1 MSSGLTGTPQRF
13 QAMKKKDE
21 ESGTTPPETA
31 PEGLRDRKKAHH
43 RSLLIEATG
52 EAVLNHGVRGATID
66 RIQQISGLSRG
77 MISLHFGSKENLLLA
92 LIEQLAEEYTQNWRA
107 AVDQG
112 NTDPAWRLVT
122 LMRAD
127 FAPAVLNRR
136 NMVIWFAFRAEA
148 PSNPQYRPFVD
159 SRESNFRRAM
169 TETCRTLAGPGNEAL
184 ADQRAYALT
193 ALLEGMW
200 ADFHLN
206 PESFNRAEALE
217 TCILVARRLFP
228 DHTF

>member
-1 MSSGLTGTPQRF
+1 MTTTNNAS
-13 QAMKKKDE
+13 
-21 ESGTTPPETA
+21 TPPAT
-31 PEGLRDRKKAHH
+31 PSEGLRDRKKAHH
-43 RSLLIEATG
+43 RNLLIQATG
-52 EAVLNHGVRGATID
+52 EAVMNHGVRGTTID

-92 LIEQLAEEYTQNWRA
+92 LIEQLAEEYTENWRA
-107 AVDQG
+107 AVDHG
-112 NTDPAWRLVT
+112 GEDPAGRLLA

-136 NMVIWFAFRAEA
+136 NMVIWFAFRAETPA
-148 PSNPQYRPFVD
+148 NPQYRPFVD
-159 SRESNFRRAM
+159 SRESNFRQAL
-169 TETCRTLAGPGNEAL
+169 TETCRTLSGPGNEAL

-206 PESFNRAEALE
+206 PDSFNRIEALE
-217 TCILVARRLFP
+217 TCVLVASRLFP
-228 DHTF
+228 EHSF